1 MASSILQILW
11 NHRFQ
16 KDKKIFFY
24 SQGQLVSSWTYS
36 QILKLAIDYSEAM
49 SSWDKGRPV
58 VLTVSTGPDF
68 LGAFFGCQ
76 LAGMIP
82 VPFHSPE
89 TLLMKKSKNDLQDFL
104 RKSKT
109 DKIITSHNG
118 VLSKSTE
125 FEIILTDGI
134 LDSEKSTENL
144 NFTQMSDQFSIQY
157 SSGSTSEPK
166 GVVLTHSAV
175 MRNLEQMS
183 LSLKVT
189 QADRLSSWLPLF
201 HDMGLIGGLMAPIY
215 NQVEAHLTSPFDF
228 VLDPMKWLKS
238 VSETKTTI
246 LIGPDFMYRKLAHA
260 NIENPLDGSLE
271 SLRICMS
278 GSEPVLKET
287 CESFISSFQKNKIK
301 PNVML
306 PVYGMAEAV
315 LGVTFPEI
323 STPIRIS
330 RLKHVSCGKPLMGT
344 QIEVRNEH
352 GQIQSDFEE
361 GQIYLNGPHITQEI
375 KGHIKRSPQEF
386 LATGDL
392 GYFAEGELY
401 ITGRLKDVIIIR
413 GKKIHNL
420 DLENKI
426 QSLLSSNVS
435 RVGVVEFEN
444 RIIVAAE
451 TKKLTDP
458 AKEHLVQ
465 NYIQSIGSNLILEI
479 FYVPKGFLPRT
490 SSGKLKRHQ
499 ILEQYKSGQ
508 LNVSLFSRFKFKLQ
522 SKIKKLMIL
531 KLIKTLKLKDPKVF
545 DPVMDLITT
554 QIQKLKPNIN
564 VQLITTIEELGLD
577 SVQTLELITEIEKK
591 SGPIHLIT
599 FYEFKTVADIHKFL
613 SSRL

>member
-11 NHRFQ
+11 NHRFRT
-16 KDKKIFFY
+16 DKKIFFY
-24 SQGQLVSSWTYS
+24 SQNELVSSWSYS
-36 QILKLAIDYSEAM
+36 QILKLAVGYSDAM
-49 SSWDKGRPV
+49 SKWEKQKPV
-58 VLTVSTGPDF
+58 AITVSTGPDF
-68 LGAFFGCQ
+68 LGAFFGSQ
-76 LAGMIP
+76 LAGLIP

-89 TLLMKKSKNDLQDFL
+89 TLLLQRAKNDLQDFL
-104 RKSKT
+104 KKSKIE
-109 DKIITSHNG
+109 KIITSHKD
-118 VLSKSTE
+118 LLQKSNEFIFTE
-125 FEIILTDGI
+125 EVSA
-134 LDSEKSTENL
+134 SESSIESL
-144 NFTQMSDQFSIQY
+144 NFEQVSDQFSIQY

-175 MRNLEQMS
+175 MKNLEQMS
-183 LSLKVT
+183 LALKVT

-215 NQVEAHLTSPFDF
+215 NQVEAHLTSPLDF
-228 VLDPMKWLKS
+228 VTNPMKWLES

-260 NIENPLDGSLE
+260 NRKSTLKGSLE
-271 SLRICMS
+271 SLRVCMS

-287 CESFISSFQKNKIK
+287 CENFISAFKKNNIK
-301 PNVML
+301 PDVML

-315 LGVTFPEI
+315 LGVTFPQT
-323 STPIRIS
+323 SMPIRIS
-330 RLKHVSCGKPLMGT
+330 RLNHVSCGRPLSGT
-344 QIEVRNEH
+344 QIEIRDEH
-352 GQIQSDFEE
+352 GKLQADFQE

-375 KGHIKRSPQEF
+375 KGHLNRSPDEF

-392 GYFAEGELY
+392 GYFVDGDLY
-401 ITGRLKDVIIIR
+401 ITGRLKDVIIVR

-426 QSLLSSNVS
+426 QNLLSLNS

-451 TKKLTDP
+451 SNRLP
-458 AKEHLVQ
+458 NPSSEQLVQ
-465 NYIQSIGSNLILEI
+465 NYIQSIDSNLKLE
-479 FYVPKGFLPRT
+479 FYYLPKGFLPRT

-499 ILEQYKSGQ
+499 ILELYKSGK
-508 LNVSLFSRFKFKLQ
+508 LKVSVITQFKFKFQ
-522 SKIKKLMIL
+522 SQVKKLLIL
-531 KLIKTLKLKDPKVF
+531 KLIKTLKSKKPTDF
-545 DPVMDLITT
+545 DPILDLITT
-554 QIQKLKPNIN
+554 QIQKLKPNMK
-564 VQLITTIEELGLD
+564 VQLFTTIEELGLD

-591 SGPIHLIT
+591 SGPISLIT